1 MKITFVK
8 KILADGSPCRKCA
21 DVQKRLEESG
31 QLERIDETLIADE
44 RDPSSPGMRLAE
56 ELAVAR
62 APFFVVEDGGER
74 RVWTVYFKFAKEVFG
89 AAEGRSTDAARD
101 ILDSNPDLDYL

>member
-1 MKITFVK
+1 VKITFVK

-21 DVQKRLEESG
+21 DVQKRLEENG

-44 RDPSSPGMRLAE
+44 RDPASPGMRLAE
-56 ELAVAR
+56 ELGVSR

-89 AAEGRSTDAARD
+89 TGEGRAADAARD
-101 ILDSNPDLDYL
+101 ILDSNPDLDYV